1 MGDSRSR
8 LVCGVAG
15 GLAGV
20 VMTAVA
26 AARLGEGHLESAHA
40 VIPTLLSAV
49 GGGVSGPLFGFLIWA
64 LWKPRQRIAKAAVV
78 LGTLNC
84 AAWLLFLAANTPL
97 SGGGASIRDHRVQLD
112 RDAALGWPN
121 GLTFT
126 NHPSALLASRVN
138 SWVHLSEKP
147 LGLFAGPAVVF
158 VHEQIVPPR
167 YWQAGATVAESNWIA
182 LGGLVVST
190 AWWVSAG
197 SMLRF
202 LKRRGVAGRRVA
214 PTD

>member
-1 MGDSRSR
+1 MGDTRSR
-8 LVCGVAG
+8 LVCVIAG
-15 GLAGV
+15 GLTGV
-20 VMTAVA
+20 MITALA
-26 AARLGEGHLESAHA
+26 AARLAEGHLESAHA
-40 VIPTLLSAV
+40 AIPTPFSAV
-49 GGGVSGPLFGFLIWA
+49 RGALSGALCGFLIWA
-64 LWKPRQRIAKAAVV
+64 LWEPRQRIAKAAVV

-84 AAWLLFLAANTPL
+84 AAWLLFLVANSPL
-97 SGGGASIRDHRVQLD
+97 SDGDASIRDHRVQVD

-121 GLTFT
+121 GLTLT
-126 NHPSALLASRVN
+126 HHPSTLLAGRVN

-182 LGGLVVST
+182 LGGFVVST

-202 LKRRGVAGRRVA
+202 LQRRGVGGRRVD
-214 PTD
+214 PN